1 MTRTNFE
8 SLSVTDR
15 REYLE
20 TVAKEY
26 GLDPQAVFFLAEL
39 YRAEN
44 DFDGLICALQ
54 DCKAYE
60 D

>member
-1 MTRTNFE
+1 MTRTIYE
-8 SLSVTDR
+8 ELGTQDR

-20 TVAKEY
+20 TVADEY

-39 YRAEN
+39 YRAEK

-54 DCKAYE
+54 DCKAFQ